1 VAKKSVSGTAKR
13 FTFSE
18 LATADLVVDAIYEG
32 GQSKNLGA
40 EVISKLIPKMG
51 NAGGIR
57 YVGQAES
64 TPLVVLFSNGSNPD
78 WPDYLDEYRG
88 TFHYYGD
95 NRTPGVKV
103 LEKKGNRVLNQA
115 FIKAHGD
122 ASDRSNSPIF
132 LIFESMN
139 EGHAV
144 RFRGLAIPGNNLLQM
159 DEDLVAIWRVSK
171 GVRFQNYR
179 AVFTILDEGE
189 ISGDW
194 IRKIASTKILNV
206 EDPGAPS
213 TLNKWIKNG
222 SYTPLVAEQ
231 LKVART
237 PNEQT
242 PSDVTSKSLIQAIR
256 DHCGKDDY
264 LFEVIAVEI
273 WRMASNEPMEIDLT
287 RRYRDG
293 GRDAIGR
300 IFLGPNEDP
309 ISLEFCLEAKHY
321 APTNGVGVKDVS
333 RLISRIKH
341 REFGVFVTTSYIS
354 KQAYEEIRND
364 GHPIIILSGSDIAN
378 ILFRKGVNSK
388 VSCQKW
394 LATIKDPRDSES
406 NLDRKFIEAIIA
418 HQ

>member
-1 VAKKSVSGTAKR
+1 MLEVLGDDTGKR
-13 FTFSE
+13 FLFTE
-18 LATADLVVDAIYEG
+18 LSSADFVVDAIYEG
-32 GQSKNLGA
+32 GSAKNLGA

-57 YVGQAES
+57 YVGNSEN
-64 TPLVVLFSNGSNPD
+64 TPLVVLFSNSSNPN

-103 LEKKGNRVLNQA
+103 LETKGNRVLNQA
-115 FIKAHGD
+115 FAKTHGD
-122 ASDRSNSPIF
+122 TESRTQSPIF
-132 LIFESMN
+132 LIFESIS
-139 EGHAV
+139 EGHSV
-144 RFRGLAIPGNNLLQM
+144 RFRGLAVPGNHLLQA
-159 DEDLVAIWRVSK
+159 DEDLIAIWRVSK

-194 IRKIASTKILNV
+194 IRKIAATKKVDI
-206 EDPGAPS
+206 EDSRTPK
-213 TLNKWIKNG
+213 TLKRWIEKAA
-222 SYTPLVAEQ
+222 YTPLVAEQ

-237 PNEQT
+237 QSEQT
-242 PSDVTSKSLIQAIR
+242 PSGEVSKSLVQTIR

-273 WRMASNEPMEIDLT
+273 WRMASNEPMEVDLT

-300 IFLGPNEDP
+300 IFIGPNEDP

-321 APTNGVGVKDVS
+321 APSNGVGVKDVS

-364 GHPIIILSGSDIAN
+364 GHPIIVISGVDIAN
-378 ILFRKGVNSK
+378 TLFRKGVNSK
-388 VSCQKW
+388 ASCLQW
-394 LATIKDPRDSES
+394 LGTIQDPRKSES
-406 NLDRKFIEAIIA
+406 TVDQKFLSAIKSN
-418 HQ
+418 